1 MKKAILAWMILS
13 LGVAFTACRSD
24 GNQTTEERL
33 RSIYGWKGESL
44 PLPPPAPNP
53 EDTESVLPQEQ
64 QTPDSSKEKDAG
76 IVSTIDPSETALTAK
91 EQTDAAKAPEDS
103 SVKKDDSSVKDPSI
117 AENESGK
124 TEKTDSLLSGET
136 RIHVVKQGESLWS
149 IAAGEYG
156 SGYRWGIISHAN
168 KELLKGKPD
177 SIRPGMKLVIPLLKQ
192 KTAPAQEKKPAE
204 LPPIPAA
211 PAAPVAVPAP
221 AKPAASAAPAANPTA
236 APAPAPAAPANV
248 TAPAANPAAPAKVAA
263 PANHPAAPAGTP
275 AAPAPATK

>member
-44 PLPPPAPNP
+44 PLPLPPPAPNP
-53 EDTESVLPQEQ
+53 EDSESVLPQEQ

-76 IVSTIDPSETALTAK
+76 IVSTIDPSETALPAK

-168 KELLKGKPD
+168 KELLKGNPNL
-177 SIRPGMKLVIPLLKQ
+177 IRPGMKITIPGIRKVSPG
-192 KTAPAQEKKPAE
+192 KETPKAGMTEKAEKKPADVKA
-204 LPPIPAA
+204 AA
-211 PAAPVAVPAP
+211 PAV
-221 AKPAASAAPAANPTA
+221 PAASQEKKELPKESPSTVL
-236 APAPAPAAPANV
+236 PAPVEKAPEAPRTN
-248 TAPAANPAAPAKVAA
+248 
-263 PANHPAAPAGTP
+263 
-275 AAPAPATK
+275 

>member
-1 MKKAILAWMILS
+1 MKKTILVLTVLS
-13 LGVAFTACRSD
+13 LAAVFTACRSN
-24 GNQTTEERL
+24 GEQTTEERL

-44 PLPPPAPNP
+44 PAPNP
-53 EDTESVLPQEQ
+53 DQTEVAVTETVSVEEV
-64 QTPDSSKEKDAG
+64 SKEKDAG
-76 IVSTIDPSETALTAK
+76 IVSTIDPSETALPAK

-211 PAAPVAVPAP
+211 PAAPAAVPAP
-221 AKPAASAAPAANPTA
+221 AKPAAPAANPTA

-263 PANHPAAPAGTP
+263 PANHPTAPAGTP